1 MIVTEESVVID
12 RPIDEVFTFFA
23 DPAIVTLFMT
33 NIITYEVVSGTAGE
47 VGSVVQGVVKVAGR
61 RLELT
66 EELTGVEHGK
76 YLRRR
81 SIQSPIPYESET
93 RFDPTE
99 SGTRVTWRQE
109 SDLPTGFFGRL
120 ADSIAAKLY
129 ARDVRSNLEH
139 AKVLLES
146 GVTS

>member
-33 NIITYEVVSGTAGE
+33 NVITYEVVSGTAGE

-76 YLRRR
+76 YLR
-81 SIQSPIPYESET
+81 
-93 RFDPTE
+93 
-99 SGTRVTWRQE
+99 
-109 SDLPTGFFGRL
+109 
-120 ADSIAAKLY
+120 
-129 ARDVRSNLEH
+129 
-139 AKVLLES
+139 
-146 GVTS
+146 